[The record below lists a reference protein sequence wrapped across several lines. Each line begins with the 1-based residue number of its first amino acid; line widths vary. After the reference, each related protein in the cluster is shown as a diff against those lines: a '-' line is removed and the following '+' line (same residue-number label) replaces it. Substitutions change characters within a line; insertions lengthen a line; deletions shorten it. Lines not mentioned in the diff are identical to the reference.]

1 MQVKLSAIV
10 LRTTPYSDS
19 SVIVRLFT
27 DDYGMQS
34 YLVNGV
40 RKKKAAIT
48 SAMLQPL
55 TLVQLEAYQREN
67 AGLQRIKELH
77 VDPVLP
83 RLQQEPLHGLAAS
96 MLAECLMRAIRE
108 DSEQPEL
115 FAWLQQQILLLETSD
130 QPGAEML
137 AFLTR
142 LTEWLGFGPQAD
154 QYREG
159 AWFNLNEGRFDV
171 QHDMRSSYAGQNTA
185 RQLGALLLRGA
196 FVPGDAPGSA
206 YLDDLLKYYQLHL
219 PGFGLPRSLD
229 VVRSMLLI

>member
-27 DDYGMQS
+27 DSYGMQS

-77 VDPVLP
+77 VYPVLP

-96 MLAECLMRAIRE
+96 LLAECLMRAIRE

-115 FAWLQQQILLLETSD
+115 FDWLQQQILLLETTE
-130 QPGAEML
+130 QPALEML
-137 AFLTR
+137 AMLTR
-142 LTEWLGFGPQAD
+142 LTEWMGFKPQAFG
-154 QYREG
+154 QREG
-159 AWFNLNEGRFDV
+159 AWFNLNEGRFES
-171 QHDMRSSYAGQNTA
+171 QHDFRSAYASASTA
-185 RQLGALLLRGA
+185 RQLSYFLLKDA
-196 FVPGDAPGSA
+196 FAAEDAPGSA

-219 PGFGLPRSLD
+219 PGFGSPKSLE

>member
-27 DDYGMQS
+27 DAYGMQS

-48 SAMLQPL
+48 PAMLQPL
-55 TLVQLEAYQREN
+55 TLVQVEAYQREN

-96 MLAECLMRAIRE
+96 LLAECLMRAVRE

-115 FAWLQQQILLLETSD
+115 FAWLQQQVLLLETTEL
-130 QPGAEML
+130 PAVELL
-137 AFLTR
+137 AILTR
-142 LTEWLGFGPQAD
+142 FTEWLGFKPQFD
-154 QYREG
+154 GERSLT
-159 AWFNLNEGRFDV
+159 WFNLKEGRFEL
-171 QHDMRSSYAGQNTA
+171 QHDMRSVYASGSTA
-185 RQLGALLLRGA
+185 RQLA
-196 FVPGDAPGSA
+196 FMLVEDGFAPNDLPGPA
-206 YLDDLLKYYQLHL
+206 YLDDLLKYYQFHL
-219 PGFGLPRSLD
+219 PGFGLPRSLE
-229 VVRSMLLI
+229 VVREMLFQ

>member
-19 SVIVRLFT
+19 SVIARLFT
-27 DDYGMQS
+27 DVYGMQA

-48 SAMLQPL
+48 PAMLQPL
-55 TLVQLEAYQREN
+55 TLVHLEAYQREN

-77 VDPVLP
+77 VYPVLP
-83 RLQQEPLHGLAAS
+83 RLQQDPLHGLAAS
-96 MLAECLMRAIRE
+96 LLAECLMRAVRE

-115 FAWLQQQILLLETSD
+115 FEWLQQQVLLLETTD
-130 QPGAEML
+130 QPGLEML
-137 AFLTR
+137 AILTR
-142 LTEWLGFGPQAD
+142 LTEWMGFKPQVFAER
-154 QYREG
+154 QG
-159 AWFNLNEGRFDV
+159 AWFNLNEGRFEG
-171 QHDMRSSYAGQNTA
+171 QHDFRSAYASAVTA
-185 RQLGALLLRGA
+185 RQLA
-196 FVPGDAPGSA
+196 FFLVNDAFAPDDQPGLA

-229 VVRSMLLI
+229 VVREMLFV